1 MLQMFSMLRLRC
13 VLPMLVFAIEVFL
26 FEKSMSANPLK
37 IRQTI
42 PRDCTLY
49 KMEKLLHYKM
59 PKQVPFYRGGIS
71 KILEI
76 HFLKSVERM
85 FGHFVQVGGFHFIN
99 QSCYSR
105 TATDRMCYK
114 SSTLFPRQDFR
125 RWW

>member
-1 MLQMFSMLRLRC
+1 MSQKPWPDVKNVPHAALALR
-13 VLPMLVFAIEVFL
+13 FANVGVCYRGVL

-42 PRDCTLY
+42 PRDRTLY

-59 PKQVPFYRGGIS
+59 PKQVPFYGGGIS

-85 FGHFVQVGGFHFIN
+85 FGHFVKGGGFHFIN
-99 QSCYSR
+99 QSCYQEQPLIGCSISPLH
-105 TATDRMCYK
+105 C
-114 SSTLFPRQDFR
+114 
-125 RWW
+125 